1 MFNKLP
7 PQGAVTW
14 NVMIFGLVKCGQRQK
29 QCGTIPTNATG
40 RCAASPC
47 YFWGGCPMCV
57 PALLHFKRAGLL
69 TSRLLKVGRI
79 QISLS
84 GVALLTCMPSVGA
97 WRRLGEC
104 STSCHLEILS
114 LGMPCFK
121 DMPRMGVVRKL
132 LKHFDQMCEEGVQ
145 PNDITFHSVLSACSC
160 GGLVDEG
167 WRCYASMSNHSQTPF
182 RVCLL

>member
-1 MFNKLP
+1 MELFRQMQQEGVQP
-7 PQGAVTW
+7 APVT
-14 NVMIFGLVKCGQRQK
+14 FG
-29 QCGTIPTNATG
+29 
-40 RCAASPC
+40 
-47 YFWGGCPMCV
+47 GGCPMCV

>member
-1 MFNKLP
+1 
-7 PQGAVTW
+7 
-14 NVMIFGLVKCGQRQK
+14 
-29 QCGTIPTNATG
+29 
-40 RCAASPC
+40 
-47 YFWGGCPMCV
+47 
-57 PALLHFKRAGLL
+57 
-69 TSRLLKVGRI
+69 LLKVGRI